1 MSLGTARHRVAS
13 LQYEARFQWQCIMG
27 GIAFEAFLLPTATV
41 LVWTFVHA
49 QRPGP
54 TTSLMASVVIP
65 FIALLSGLF
74 LFSLSLVIGE
84 SLVREVRYLRRLN
97 AEISDLVRRY
107 GEEVLE
113 KEEKERS

>member
-13 LQYEARFQWQCIMG
+13 LRYEARFQWQCIRG

-41 LVWTFVHA
+41 LVWMFVHA

-54 TTSLMASVVIP
+54 TTSLMASVVMP

-74 LFSLSLVIGE
+74 LFSLSMVIGE
-84 SLVREVRYLRRLN
+84 SLVGEVRYLRRLN

-107 GEEVLE
+107 GEEALE
-113 KEEKERS
+113 KEEKEES